1 MVIPA
6 THNTP
11 AGSARRRRWVAMSA
25 FTLALTLI
33 PFSHNAGARLE
44 TAFHIKSGEAEA
56 VDHELAQRFQSP
68 YAHRL
73 IAVIK
78 GLPDPESAEGSN
90 AIDLIVNGLRTQP
103 RVSGVLSRLDWPDP
117 LFVGKDGGT
126 LVIVGLGPGAGSEES
141 LIPALR
147 TEAMLLQNQLRPQFP
162 GISIQ
167 LTGETPLNFDF
178 RKISADDVNHA
189 EARVLP
195 VTLILLLIAFGS
207 VAAAML
213 PLGVGLLA
221 ISMTMGAA
229 ALLANHM
236 HLSILVGNLATMLGL
251 GLGIDYALLMVSRF
265 REALSEGH
273 DANEA
278 ADFAAHLAGR
288 TLIISAAT
296 VVIGFAALLT
306 VPISEISSIG
316 VAGLL
321 VASLSVLICTC
332 ILPWVLGF
340 LGVRVNSWR
349 LHLPA
354 SWNSGSGGMLASP
367 KARWRRWGHAVT
379 GRPWIAL
386 LTAGLPLLFLAL
398 QSLRISPGLPPGNW
412 LPAGAES
419 VQALRSL
426 EGMGRSGIVQSLRVV
441 LELPRSASPSTPDG
455 WMAISRLTDYLAKDP
470 RCSEVVSLATLS
482 GGADDPG
489 FLSQLQEDTRRSLL
503 RDDGLATLLEVL
515 PTAVVTPAEQIRWV
529 RELRSADVE
538 KITGIPGAAIRIG
551 GIPAINADY
560 EAVVKERLP
569 KVIAGVVLGSLAAL
583 LAGLRS
589 LFAAVKAILLNL
601 LSVAASFG
609 ALVLVFQ
616 DGHGSRVLGVAGPTG
631 NVFPIIPILT
641 FAIVFGLS
649 MDYEVFLVSRVLEER
664 RRGLTERAAV
674 IEGLASTAGL
684 ITSAAAIM
692 IAVFAAFMLGNFLII
707 KMLGF
712 TLAVAVLIDATA
724 VRMVIGPALLQIAGD
739 WNWWPL
745 GLSGS
750 EAIAPAEVA
759 R

>member
-1 MVIPA
+1 MPA
-6 THNTP
+6 ARLTP
-11 AGSARRRRWVAMSA
+11 ARSSRRRLWFALSA
-25 FTLALTLI
+25 FAVALILI
-33 PFSHNAGARLE
+33 PFSYQAGGRLE
-44 TAFHIKSGEAEA
+44 AAFHIKGGEAEA
-56 VDHELAQRFQSP
+56 VDRELEQRFQSP
-68 YAHRL
+68 YVHRL
-73 IAVIK
+73 IVVIK
-78 GLPDPESAEGSN
+78 GLPDPDSVEGSN
-90 AIDLIVNGLRTQP
+90 ALGLIVNSLRSQP
-103 RVSGVLSRLDWPDP
+103 RVSGVLSGLDWPDP
-117 LFVGKDGGT
+117 LFRGKGGGT

-147 TEAMLLQNQLRPQFP
+147 TQAIELQRQLRPQFP
-162 GISIQ
+162 GIDIQ

-178 RKISADDVNHA
+178 RKVSADDVNRA

-207 VAAAML
+207 VVAAML

-229 ALLANHM
+229 ALLANYL
-236 HLSILVGNLATMLGL
+236 HLSILVANLATMLGL

-265 REALSEGH
+265 REALADGH
-273 DANEA
+273 VGNRA
-278 ADFAAHLAGR
+278 ADIAAHQAGR

-296 VVIGFAALLT
+296 VAIGFAALLT
-306 VPISEISSIG
+306 VPISELSSIG
-316 VAGLL
+316 AAGLL
-321 VASLSVLICTC
+321 VASMCVLICTC
-332 ILPWVLGF
+332 ILPWVLGL

-349 LHLPA
+349 LHLPGRWQ
-354 SWNSGSGGMLASP
+354 SRPDGILASP

-386 LTAGLPLLFLAL
+386 LAAGLPLLVLAF
-398 QSLRISPGLPPGNW
+398 QARRISPGLPPGNW

-419 VQALRSL
+419 VQALHSL
-426 EGMGRSGIVQSLRVV
+426 EGMERSGIVQSLRVV
-441 LELPRSASPSTPDG
+441 LELPRSASPSTPAG
-455 WMAISRLTDYLAKDP
+455 WMAVSRLVDYLAKDS
-470 RCSEVVSLATLS
+470 RCSEVISLATLS
-482 GGADDPG
+482 GDAQDPG
-489 FLSQLQEDTRRSLL
+489 ILIQLPDETRRSFL
-503 RDDGLATLLEVL
+503 RDDGLATLIEVL
-515 PTAVVTPAEQIRWV
+515 PAAAVTPGEQIRWV
-529 RELRSADVE
+529 RELRSADIQ
-538 KITGIPGAAIRIG
+538 KISGIAGAAIRIG

-560 EAVVKERLP
+560 DAVVKERLP
-569 KVIAGVVLGSLAAL
+569 RVMAGVVMGSLAAL
-583 LAGLRS
+583 LVGLRS
-589 LFAAVKAILLNL
+589 LFAAIKAILLNL

-616 DGHGSRVLGVAGPTG
+616 DGYGSRLLGVAGATRS
-631 NVFPIIPILT
+631 VFPIIPILS

-664 RRGLTERAAV
+664 RKGLSERAAV
-674 IEGLASTAGL
+674 IEGMASTAGL

-712 TLAVAVLIDATA
+712 TLAVAVLIDATV

-745 GLSGS
+745 GLHCSK
-750 EAIAPAEVA
+750 AIPIAEIA

>member
-1 MVIPA
+1 MTA
-6 THNTP
+6 THRP
-11 AGSARRRRWVAMSA
+11 SAKSSRRRLWVAMSGFA
-25 FTLALTLI
+25 LALILV
-33 PFSHNAGARLE
+33 PFSYQAGGKLE
-44 TAFHIKSGEAEA
+44 AAFHIKSGEAEA
-56 VDHELAQRFQSP
+56 VDLELAQRFQSP
-68 YAHRL
+68 YVHRL
-73 IAVIK
+73 IVVIK
-78 GLPDPESAEGSN
+78 GLPYPGSAQGSN
-90 AIDLIVNGLRTQP
+90 ALRLIVNSLHPLP
-103 RVSGVLSRLDWPDP
+103 RVSGVLSGLDWPDP
-117 LFVGKDGGT
+117 LFLGKGGGT
-126 LVIVGLGPGAGSEES
+126 LLIVGLGPGAGSEES
-141 LIPALR
+141 LIPAFR
-147 TEAMLLQNQLRPQFP
+147 TQATELQRQLRPQFP
-162 GISIQ
+162 HINIQ

-178 RKISADDVNHA
+178 RRVSADDVNRA

-195 VTLILLLIAFGS
+195 VTLFLLLIAFGS
-207 VAAAML
+207 VVAAML
-213 PLGVGLLA
+213 PLGVGILA
-221 ISMTMGAA
+221 ISMTMGAT
-229 ALLANHM
+229 ALLADHM

-278 ADFAAHLAGR
+278 ADIAAHQAGR

-296 VVIGFAALLT
+296 VAIGFAALLT

-321 VASLSVLICTC
+321 VASLSVMICTC
-332 ILPWVLGF
+332 ILPWVLGL

-354 SWNSGSGGMLASP
+354 FWHSGSGGMPAGP

-386 LTAGLPLLFLAL
+386 LATAPPLLVLAF
-398 QSLRISPGLPPGNW
+398 QALRISPGLPPGNW

-419 VQALRSL
+419 VQALQSL
-426 EGMGRSGIVQSLRVV
+426 EGMERSGIVQSLRVV
-441 LELPRSASPSTPDG
+441 LELPKSASPSTPAG
-455 WMAISRLTDYLAKDP
+455 WMAVSRLTGYLAKDS
-470 RCSEVVSLATLS
+470 RCSEVISLTTLS
-482 GGADDPG
+482 GDAKNPDI
-489 FLSQLQEDTRRSLL
+489 LIQLPDEIRRSFL
-503 RDDGLATLLEVL
+503 RDDGLATLIEVL
-515 PTAVVTPAEQIRWV
+515 PAEAVTPDEQIDWV
-529 RELRSADVE
+529 RKLRSADIQ
-538 KITGIPGAAIRIG
+538 KITGIAGAAIRIG

-560 EAVVKERLP
+560 DAVVKERLP
-569 KVIAGVVLGSLAAL
+569 KVMAGVVLGSLAAL
-583 LAGLRS
+583 FVGLRS

-601 LSVAASFG
+601 LTVAASFG

-616 DGHGSRVLGVAGPTG
+616 DGYGSRLLGVAGATQS
-631 NVFPIIPILT
+631 VFPIIPILS

-664 RRGLTERAAV
+664 RKGLSERAAV
-674 IEGLASTAGL
+674 IEGMASTAGL

-712 TLAVAVLIDATA
+712 TLAVAVLIDATV

-750 EAIAPAEVA
+750 QAIDPAETA